1 MRKGSEDVFR
11 KVLTI
16 APQHKNHRGGIGA
29 VIATYALHI
38 NGIKF
43 IATYNGRYTSLQN
56 IGLFILSLFQIL
68 WKLCTDREIKI
79 VHIHGASK
87 GSFVRKYVV
96 FFIAKFLFRKKVIY
110 HLHGG
115 GFHLFYEK
123 GSAIIRY
130 FIKHFAKSVDVFIC
144 LSTRWHS
151 YLSNEFNIKNLTIV
165 NNPVTL
171 PKKTGHLFLESKE
184 YVLNLL
190 FLGRIGENKGVFDL
204 LKVIV
209 KNKDQWDGR
218 IKLRIGGDG
227 EVECLVEYIK
237 KHTLS
242 NIIEYVGWVGG
253 EKKDELLYQ
262 CDMLILPSYNEGL
275 PISILEAMS
284 YGKAIIST
292 TVGGI
297 PEVVRHGENGVLIE
311 PGDQKS
317 LADAVES
324 FIKNPQLVREMGDR
338 SKLYVQPYLM
348 DNVMLQLNSIY
359 SHESMD

>member
-1 MRKGSEDVFR
+1 MHRNILHVG
-11 KVLTI
+11 
-16 APQHKNHRGGIGA
+16 PQYKNHRGGIGA
-29 VIATYALHI
+29 VIATYALYI
-38 NGIKF
+38 NEIKF
-43 IATYNGRYTSLQN
+43 IATYNGRYRNLRN
-56 IGLFILSLFQIL
+56 IGLFILSLFQIS

-87 GSFVRKYVV
+87 GSFLRKYLL
-96 FFIAKFLFRKKVIY
+96 FLMAKFLFKKKVIY

-115 GFHLFYEK
+115 KFHLFYES
-123 GSAIIRY
+123 GNFIIRHL
-130 FIKHFAKSVDVFIC
+130 IRHFVESVDVFIC
-144 LSTRWHS
+144 LSTRWHN
-151 YLSNEFNIKNLTIV
+151 YLSSEFNIKNLIIL

-171 PKKTGHLFLESKE
+171 QKKSGHLFLESKE

-190 FLGRIGENKGVFDL
+190 FLGKIGENKGVFDL
-204 LKVIV
+204 LEVIV
-209 KNKDQWDGR
+209 RNKYQWDGK

-297 PEVVRHGENGVLIE
+297 PEVVSHGENGVLIE

-317 LADAVES
+317 LADAVDS

-359 SHESMD
+359 RHESLG